1 MTQNITPLW
10 KTKPNFSKFNSVWP
24 NLKYVN
30 MCWHLAVLWIT
41 WIQSFRNNVK
51 TTTKYT
57 IFATIYHIMS
67 CERWKYEPSVFS
79 FTDCKLW
86 QKRSCEIC
94 SKSRRKWAFAIFY
107 FFKKKSIILP
117 SSQTKRE
124 MSLFWN
130 SIF

>member
-57 IFATIYHIMS
+57 IFAIIYNIMS
-67 CERWKYEPSVFS
+67 CERWKYEPSFFS
-79 FTDCKLW
+79 FTGCKMW

-94 SKSRRKWAFAIFY
+94 SKSRRKWVLPFFI
-107 FFKKKSIILP
+107 FFKKNPSFYPLP
-117 SSQTKRE
+117 KL
-124 MSLFWN
+124 SLFWN

>member
-1 MTQNITPLW
+1 MTQNITPVW

-41 WIQSFRNNVK
+41 WIQSFKNNVK

-57 IFATIYHIMS
+57 IFALIYHIMS
-67 CERWKYEPSVFS
+67 CERWKYEPSFFS
-79 FTDCKLW
+79 FTGCKMW
-86 QKRSCEIC
+86 QKNPSFYPLP
-94 SKSRRKWAFAIFY
+94 KRKWAFAIFY
-107 FFKKKSIILP
+107 FFFLKSIILP